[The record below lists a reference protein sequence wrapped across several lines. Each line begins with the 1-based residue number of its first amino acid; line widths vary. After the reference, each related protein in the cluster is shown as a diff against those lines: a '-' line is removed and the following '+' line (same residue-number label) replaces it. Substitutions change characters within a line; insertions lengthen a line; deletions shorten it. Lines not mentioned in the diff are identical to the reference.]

1 MAALLNTGNLK
12 IHLKTHSGEKSIVC
26 NQCDC
31 QFYAFSEDT
40 QCSGEKS
47 SKCSQCDFA
56 SSYANAL
63 RDEDN
68 DSDDKDGK
76 ADNDAGDDKE
86 EEDRLDGRTP
96 GGVPLFHFEENVAQD
111 ASDLVVQ
118 RFRDLIHD
126 DYADDI
132 DHHSMMMTVIILMM
146 TSGTGRVL

>member
-1 MAALLNTGNLK
+1 M
-12 IHLKTHSGEKSIVC
+12 C

-68 DSDDKDGK
+68 DSDDK

-86 EEDRLDGRTP
+86 EKDTLDGRTP

-126 DYADDI
+126 DYVDDT
-132 DHHSMMMTVIILMM
+132 DHMMM

>member
-1 MAALLNTGNLK
+1 MSMAALLNTGNLK
-12 IHLKTHSGEKSIVC
+12 IHLKTHSGEKSNVC

-68 DSDDKDGK
+68 DSDDNYDK
-76 ADNDAGDDKE
+76 ADDDVWDDNE
-86 EEDRLDGRTP
+86 EEDTLDGRTP

-118 RFRDLIHD
+118 RFCDLIHD
-126 DYADDI
+126 DYVDDT
-132 DHHSMMMTVIILMM
+132 DHMMM

>member
-1 MAALLNTGNLK
+1 M
-12 IHLKTHSGEKSIVC
+12 KTH
-26 NQCDC
+26 
-31 QFYAFSEDT
+31 
-40 QCSGEKS
+40 SGEKS
-47 SKCSQCDFA
+47 SKCSQCEFA

-63 RDEDN
+63 RDEEEDN
-68 DSDDKDGK
+68 DND
-76 ADNDAGDDKE
+76 DNDDNDDGNDDDNDDVWDDKE

-126 DYADDI
+126 DYVDDT
-132 DHHSMMMTVIILMM
+132 DHMMM